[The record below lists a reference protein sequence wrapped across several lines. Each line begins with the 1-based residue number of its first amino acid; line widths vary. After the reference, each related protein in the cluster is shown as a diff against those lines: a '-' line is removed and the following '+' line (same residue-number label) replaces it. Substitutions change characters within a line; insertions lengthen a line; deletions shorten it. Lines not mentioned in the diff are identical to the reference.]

1 MCGSGNHSFLRIDV
15 LNSKGDNLKNLFVRD
30 GVISPFNELVFSSDG
45 STRANSSSSLWARLL
60 IVWLSIEVVMY

>member
-30 GVISPFNELVFSSDG
+30 GVISPFNELVFSSDV
-45 STRANSSSSLWARLL
+45 SMRANISSLLWVRLL
-60 IVWLSIEVVMY
+60 IVVIIIII